1 MLELAYKMVSNTI
14 AARLVGSNPTP
25 GTEIHDFGPT
35 NFSIASTEER
45 FDTEVV
51 YL

>member
-25 GTEIHDFGPT
+25 GTEIYDFAPT
-35 NFSIASTEER
+35 NCSIASTEVR
-45 FDTEVV
+45 FDTDVV
-51 YL
+51 HL